1 MNSTL
6 IFAMG
11 LVMIVVGAGFLYLLF
26 RDNEARWPRDNMEW
40 LGTVLSVLLIVF
52 AIALIVLSRQQVSS
66 DELRREVAATA
77 SAFQD
82 MSLEVPAGNFQF
94 QLLGPG
100 QMRDLEAY
108 RGQVVV
114 VNFWATWCA
123 PCLEELPALNRLQET
138 YGEQGLR
145 VVAISDEEPA
155 ELTAFRERVPLD
167 VDAAYMPFGVD
178 LPTPFTGA
186 FDVRPT
192 SYIIDRDGVVR
203 RYLLGNRNYGFF
215 EKAVVPYL

>member
-1 MNSTL
+1 M
-6 IFAMG
+6 
-11 LVMIVVGAGFLYLLF
+11 
-26 RDNEARWPRDNMEW
+26 
-40 LGTVLSVLLIVF
+40 
-52 AIALIVLSRQQVSS
+52 Q
-66 DELRREVAATA
+66 REVAATA

-82 MSLEVPAGNFQF
+82 VQLEVPAENFPF
-94 QLLGPG
+94 QLLDTGEA
-100 QMRDLEAY
+100 RDVASY

-123 PCLEELPALNRLQET
+123 PCLEELPALNRLQAS
-138 YGEQGLR
+138 YADQGLR
-145 VVAISDEEPA
+145 VIAISDEDPA
-155 ELTAFRERVPLD
+155 ELMAFRRRVPLD
-167 VDAAYMPFGVD
+167 VDTAFMPFGTD

-215 EKAVVPYL
+215 EKAITPYL